1 MAIHG
6 HTFSLLT
13 LSPIWFAVVLLP
25 TLLAPIQILGNDQRP
40 YLAVLALPLA
50 IAWCAILRIGSWER
64 HGNWVFE
71 RPLGTDAV
79 TKGLVMA
86 ESPYNLGHAHTS
98 TTTSSV
104 RATPTRR
111 SVRLSPD
118 HARAPSNLGPCTVRQ
133 ANT

>member
-1 MAIHG
+1 
-6 HTFSLLT
+6 
-13 LSPIWFAVVLLP
+13 VVLLP
-25 TLLAPIQILGNDQRP
+25 TFLVPLHILVNDQHP
-40 YLAVLALPLA
+40 YLAGLALPLA
-50 IAWCAILRIGSWER
+50 IAVIPEKRHLPLAIAWCGILRIGSWQR

-104 RATPTRR
+104 RATPTRSR
-111 SVRLSPD
+111 YD
-118 HARAPSNLGPCTVRQ
+118 
-133 ANT
+133 